1 MIIADVNSS
10 AITATTA
17 NEQVSVKNELGY
29 DAVITGLVI
38 TYPNTTLAEL
48 VQLTRMALGKNG
60 DRNMISGRVS
70 IGAIGKPAG
79 ADVRVF
85 PVQVPVTVPANETIV
100 LSFTGVAGMVTIPAG
115 ALSVAF
121 VVKKA

>member
-10 AITATTA
+10 AITATTV
-17 NEQVSVKNELGY
+17 NEQVSIKNELGY
-29 DAVITGLVI
+29 DAILTGIVI
-38 TYPNTTLAEL
+38 TYPNTALAERVL
-48 VQLTRMALGKNG
+48 LTRIALGKNG
-60 DRNMISGRVS
+60 DRNLISGRVQ

-85 PVQVPVTVPANETIV
+85 PLQVPVTVPASETIV
-100 LSFTGVAGMVTIPAG
+100 LNFTGVAGMVAIPAG

-121 VVKKA
+121 AVKKA

>member
-10 AITATTA
+10 AITAATA

-29 DAVITGLVI
+29 DAIITGLVI
-38 TYPNTTLAEL
+38 TYPATTSAEL
-48 VQLTRMALGKNG
+48 VQLTKLALGKNG
-60 DRNMISGRVS
+60 DRNLISGRVT
-70 IGAIGKPAG
+70 IGTIGKPAG

-85 PVQVPVTVPANETIV
+85 PLQVPQTVPASETIV
-100 LSFTGVAGMVTIPAG
+100 LYFTGVSGMVTIPAG